1 MDPDPQDSHWTCL
14 NKSSQE
20 TNLNCHRSSSNI
32 PSFPSVK
39 GRHQQRQRREKTF
52 TSSKQS
58 LHPALLYPSRRRDLS
73 DPAGPSPKRFHVNT
87 RPANVLSN
95 EPLQDAINAAYY
107 RYLLPPDH
115 TSIEAW
121 IHDTILAQFPDSL
134 QSTKTLPVCEGDKKP
149 SHNKKQQQSLLSTLV
164 PPQSPSLQAHQ
175 NAHRALTKIPPN
187 SQKRKRPVHHTSK
200 EVPLFAKDLHRVRKQ
215 PALTCLSY
223 PLTRRISQCSAPEA
237 KLTYPKSELIHYS
250 SSLLSQR

>member
-1 MDPDPQDSHWTCL
+1 MRGSFVLFYEAIQLSVMDPDPQDSHRTWL
-14 NKSSQE
+14 NKSPQE
-20 TNLNCHRSSSNI
+20 TNL
-32 PSFPSVK
+32 
-39 GRHQQRQRREKTF
+39 
-52 TSSKQS
+52 
-58 LHPALLYPSRRRDLS
+58 DLS
-73 DPAGPSPKRFHVNT
+73 DPAGPSPQRSHVNT
-87 RPANVLSN
+87 RPANVLRN

-134 QSTKTLPVCEGDKKP
+134 ESTKTLPVCEGDKKP
-149 SHNKKQQQSLLSTLV
+149 SHNKKQQQQQSLLSTLV

-215 PALTCLSY
+215 PALTCLSH

-237 KLTYPKSELIHYS
+237 KLTYPKSELIYYS
-250 SSLLSQR
+250 SCLLSQR